1 MTEHGETDSRI
12 DEYIEELRKKAEHLR
27 VAVEFYDSQ
36 VELLIKQKELL
47 LKYGAQIPMAMQATQ
62 FMIEQIAATS
72 EQPPSGK
79 SDGVKIGG
87 RVTTIRPR
95 RRRATPKEKGGAVE
109 DKKYNIAPQVKPIM
123 NAIFGKGKEQVP
135 ETVDTLFD
143 KMYPNQDW
151 RTEKIILVSKGI
163 GLGHRPIT
171 YGDDLNSDDSYIRRL
186 IRGADG
192 VINTRMRNNN
202 LSSFTFQGKVAAT
215 ELIQLYHTIDSV
227 GWNIYD
233 GFMIRNRVRQT

>member
-1 MTEHGETDSRI
+1 MTEHGEIDSRI
-12 DEYIEELRKKAEHLR
+12 DEYIEELRKKAENLR

-36 VELLIKQKELL
+36 IELLVRQKELL
-47 LKYGAQIPMAMQATQ
+47 SKYGAQIPMAMQATQ

-95 RRRATPKEKGGAVE
+95 RRRATPREGGAVE

-123 NAIFGKGKEQVP
+123 SAIFGKGKERVP
-135 ETVDTLFD
+135 ETLDDLFD
-143 KMYPNQDW
+143 KMYPDQDW
-151 RTEKIILVSKGI
+151 HTKTILVSKGI
-163 GLGHRPIT
+163 GLGHRRIT

-186 IRGADG
+186 IRVADG

-202 LSSFTFQGKVAAT
+202 LPSFTFQGKVAAT

-227 GWNIYD
+227 GWNICD
-233 GFMIRNRVRQT
+233 DFMIRNRIRQT